1 MYIKLEKKVVFVDL
15 HYLKYIIEIA
25 NMHSISR
32 AAENLFITQSTLSQ
46 YLSRLEAELGIS
58 LFERRR
64 NEMTLTPA
72 GKLYVDTCEQMLQ
85 QKRELYNQLSDMGQ
99 AKTGSFSVGIT
110 PQWGAVAYSHI
121 IGKFYESYPNVT
133 VKATE
138 ETASPLIRMLQ
149 AGELDMAIIPLTG
162 NSPLPFES
170 MFLQAEELILAIPI
184 KHAKRLNLQN
194 IDGGFPNISISD
206 LKKEP
211 MIFSQNQTT
220 IRKLEN
226 KCFADCHTTPN
237 IVAEINSHPASLVMV
252 EQGIGSTFV
261 PISCATTSDRIIYA
275 HAVPTVQWYVVIAF
289 RKGFVMHQSE
299 KYFVSLFEQLF
310 GSQQQ
315 GLESQTV

>member
-1 MYIKLEKKVVFVDL
+1 MDL
-15 HYLKYIIEIA
+15 HYLEYIIEIT

-46 YLSRLEAELGIS
+46 YLSRLESELGVN

-72 GKLYVDTCEQMLQ
+72 GKLYVAACEQMLQ

-133 VKATE
+133 VKVME
-138 ETASPLIRMLQ
+138 ETASPLIRLLQ
-149 AGELDMAIIPLTG
+149 DGELDMAIIPLTE
-162 NSPLPFES
+162 NSSLPLES
-170 MFLQAEELILAIPI
+170 ILLQAEELILAIP
-184 KHAKRLNLQN
+184 KEHAKKLSLQN
-194 IDGGFPNISISD
+194 ADGSFPRISIAD
-206 LKKEP
+206 LKNEP
-211 MIFSQNQTT
+211 MIFSQSQTT

-226 KCFADCHTTPN
+226 QCFAACRVTPK

-252 EQGIGSTFV
+252 EQSIGSTFL
-261 PISCATTSDRIIYA
+261 PISCATTSDRIVYA
-275 HAVPTVQWYVVIAF
+275 HAVPTVQWFVVIAF
-289 RKGFVMHQSE
+289 RKGFVLHQSE
-299 KYFVSLFEQLF
+299 KYFVSLFQQLF
-310 GSQQQ
+310 G
-315 GLESQTV
+315 GPHYTKE

>member
-1 MYIKLEKKVVFVDL
+1 MDL
-15 HYLKYIIEIA
+15 HYLEYIIEIA

-46 YLSRLEAELGIS
+46 YLSRLESELGVS

-72 GKLYVDTCEQMLQ
+72 GKLYVAACEQMLQ

-133 VKATE
+133 VKVME
-138 ETASPLIRMLQ
+138 ETASPLIRLLQ
-149 AGELDMAIIPLTG
+149 DGELDMAIIPLTE
-162 NSPLPFES
+162 NSSLPLES
-170 MFLQAEELILAIPI
+170 ILLQAEELILAIP
-184 KHAKRLNLQN
+184 KEHAKKLSLQN
-194 IDGGFPNISISD
+194 ADGSFPRISIAD
-206 LKKEP
+206 LKNEP
-211 MIFSQNQTT
+211 MIFSQSQTT

-226 KCFADCHTTPN
+226 QCFAACRVTPK

-252 EQGIGSTFV
+252 EQSIGSTFL
-261 PISCATTSDRIIYA
+261 PISCATTSDRIVYA
-275 HAVPTVQWYVVIAF
+275 HAVPTVQWFVVIAF
-289 RKGFVMHQSE
+289 RKGFVLHQSE
-299 KYFVSLFEQLF
+299 KYFVSLFQQLF
-310 GSQQQ
+310 G
-315 GLESQTV
+315 GPHYTKE

>member
-1 MYIKLEKKVVFVDL
+1 MDL
-15 HYLKYIIEIA
+15 HYLEYIIEIA

-46 YLSRLEAELGIS
+46 YLSRLESELGVN

-72 GKLYVDTCEQMLQ
+72 GKLYVAACEQMLQ

-133 VKATE
+133 VKVME
-138 ETASPLIRMLQ
+138 ETASPLIRLLQ
-149 AGELDMAIIPLTG
+149 DGELDMAIIPLTE
-162 NSPLPFES
+162 NSSLPLES
-170 MFLQAEELILAIPI
+170 ILLQAEELILAIP
-184 KHAKRLNLQN
+184 KEHAKKLSLQN
-194 IDGGFPNISISD
+194 ADGSFPRISIAD
-206 LKKEP
+206 LKNEP
-211 MIFSQNQTT
+211 MIFSQSQTT

-226 KCFADCHTTPN
+226 QCFAACRVTPK

-252 EQGIGSTFV
+252 EQSIGSTFL
-261 PISCATTSDRIIYA
+261 PISCATTSDRIVYA
-275 HAVPTVQWYVVIAF
+275 HAVPTVQ
-289 RKGFVMHQSE
+289 
-299 KYFVSLFEQLF
+299 
-310 GSQQQ
+310 
-315 GLESQTV
+315 

>member
-1 MYIKLEKKVVFVDL
+1 MDL
-15 HYLKYIIEIA
+15 HYLEYIIEIA

-46 YLSRLEAELGIS
+46 YLSRLESELGVN

-72 GKLYVDTCEQMLQ
+72 GKLYVAACEQMLQ

-133 VKATE
+133 VKVME
-138 ETASPLIRMLQ
+138 ETASPLIRLLQ
-149 AGELDMAIIPLTG
+149 DGELDMAIIPLTE
-162 NSPLPFES
+162 NSSLPLES
-170 MFLQAEELILAIPI
+170 MLLQAEELILAIP
-184 KHAKRLNLQN
+184 KEHAKKLSLQN
-194 IDGGFPNISISD
+194 ADGSFPRISIAD
-206 LKKEP
+206 LKNEP
-211 MIFSQNQTT
+211 MIFSQSQTT

-226 KCFADCHTTPN
+226 QCFAACRVTPK

-252 EQGIGSTFV
+252 EQSIGSTFL
-261 PISCATTSDRIIYA
+261 PISCATTSDRIVYA
-275 HAVPTVQWYVVIAF
+275 HAVPTVQWFVVIAF
-289 RKGFVMHQSE
+289 RKGFVLHQSE
-299 KYFVSLFEQLF
+299 KYFVSLFQQLF
-310 GSQQQ
+310 G
-315 GLESQTV
+315 GPHYTKE

>member
-1 MYIKLEKKVVFVDL
+1 MDL
-15 HYLKYIIEIA
+15 HYLEYIIEIA

-46 YLSRLEAELGIS
+46 YLSRLESELGVS

-72 GKLYVDTCEQMLQ
+72 GKLYVAACEQMLQ

-133 VKATE
+133 VKVTE

-149 AGELDMAIIPLTG
+149 DGELDMAIIPLAE
-162 NSPLPFES
+162 NSSLPLES
-170 MFLQAEELILAIPI
+170 MLLQAEELILAIP
-184 KHAKRLNLQN
+184 KTHAKKLNLQN
-194 IDGGFPNISISD
+194 ADGSFPRISIAD
-206 LKKEP
+206 LKNEP
-211 MIFSQNQTT
+211 MIFSQSQTT
-220 IRKLEN
+220 IRKLE
-226 KCFADCHTTPN
+226 KQCFAACRVTPK

-252 EQGIGSTFV
+252 EQGIGSTFL
-261 PISCATTSDRIIYA
+261 PISCATTSDRIVYA
-275 HAVPTVQWYVVIAF
+275 HAVPTVQWFVVIAF
-289 RKGFVMHQSE
+289 RKGFVLHQSE
-299 KYFVSLFEQLF
+299 KYFVSLFQQLF
-310 GSQQQ
+310 G
-315 GLESQTV
+315 GPHYTKE

>member
-1 MYIKLEKKVVFVDL
+1 MDL
-15 HYLKYIIEIA
+15 HYLEYIIEIA

-46 YLSRLEAELGIS
+46 YLSRLESELGVN

-72 GKLYVDTCEQMLQ
+72 GKLYVAACEQMLQ

-133 VKATE
+133 VKVME
-138 ETASPLIRMLQ
+138 ETASPLIRLLQ
-149 AGELDMAIIPLTG
+149 DGELDMAIIPLTE
-162 NSPLPFES
+162 NSSLPLES
-170 MFLQAEELILAIPI
+170 ILLQAEELILAIP
-184 KHAKRLNLQN
+184 KEHAKKLSLQN
-194 IDGGFPNISISD
+194 ADGSFPRISQS
-206 LKKEP
+206 
-211 MIFSQNQTT
+211 QTT

-226 KCFADCHTTPN
+226 QCFAACRVTPK

-252 EQGIGSTFV
+252 EQSIGSTFL
-261 PISCATTSDRIIYA
+261 PISCATTSDRIVYA
-275 HAVPTVQWYVVIAF
+275 HAVPTVQWFVVIAF
-289 RKGFVMHQSE
+289 RKGFVLHQSE
-299 KYFVSLFEQLF
+299 KYFVSLFQQLF
-310 GSQQQ
+310 G
-315 GLESQTV
+315 GPHYTKE

>member
-1 MYIKLEKKVVFVDL
+1 MDL
-15 HYLKYIIEIA
+15 HYLEYIIEIA

-46 YLSRLEAELGIS
+46 YLSRLESELGVN

-72 GKLYVDTCEQMLQ
+72 GKLYVAACEQMLQ

-133 VKATE
+133 VKVME
-138 ETASPLIRMLQ
+138 ETASPLIRLLQ
-149 AGELDMAIIPLTG
+149 DGELDMAIIPLTE
-162 NSPLPFES
+162 NSSLPLES
-170 MFLQAEELILAIPI
+170 ILLQAEELILAIP
-184 KHAKRLNLQN
+184 KEHAKKLSLQN
-194 IDGGFPNISISD
+194 ADGSFPRISIAD
-206 LKKEP
+206 LKNEP
-211 MIFSQNQTT
+211 MIFSQSQTT

-226 KCFADCHTTPN
+226 QCFAACRVTPK

-252 EQGIGSTFV
+252 EQSIGSTFL
-261 PISCATTSDRIIYA
+261 PISCATTSDRIVYA
-275 HAVPTVQWYVVIAF
+275 HAVPTVQWFVVIAF
-289 RKGFVMHQSE
+289 RKGFVLHQSE
-299 KYFVSLFEQLF
+299 KYFVSLFQQLF
-310 GSQQQ
+310 G
-315 GLESQTV
+315 GPHYTKE

>member
-1 MYIKLEKKVVFVDL
+1 MDL
-15 HYLKYIIEIA
+15 HYLEYIIEIA

-46 YLSRLEAELGIS
+46 YLSRLESELGVN

-72 GKLYVDTCEQMLQ
+72 GKLYVAACEQMLQ

-133 VKATE
+133 VKVME
-138 ETASPLIRMLQ
+138 ETASPLIRLLQ
-149 AGELDMAIIPLTG
+149 DGELDMAIIPLTE
-162 NSPLPFES
+162 NSSLPLES
-170 MFLQAEELILAIPI
+170 ILLQAEELILAIP
-184 KHAKRLNLQN
+184 KEHAKKLSLQN
-194 IDGGFPNISISD
+194 ADGSFPRISISD
-206 LKKEP
+206 LKNEP
-211 MIFSQNQTT
+211 MIFSQSQTT

-226 KCFADCHTTPN
+226 QCFAACRVTPK

-252 EQGIGSTFV
+252 EQSIGSTFL
-261 PISCATTSDRIIYA
+261 PISCATTSDRIVYA
-275 HAVPTVQWYVVIAF
+275 HAVPTVQWFVVIAF
-289 RKGFVMHQSE
+289 RKGFVLHQSE
-299 KYFVSLFEQLF
+299 KYFVSLFQQLF
-310 GSQQQ
+310 G
-315 GLESQTV
+315 GPHYTKE

>member
-1 MYIKLEKKVVFVDL
+1 MDL
-15 HYLKYIIEIA
+15 HYLEYIIEIA

-46 YLSRLEAELGIS
+46 YLSRLESELGVN

-72 GKLYVDTCEQMLQ
+72 GKLYVAACEQMLQ

-133 VKATE
+133 VKVME
-138 ETASPLIRMLQ
+138 ETASPLIRLLQ
-149 AGELDMAIIPLTG
+149 DGELDMAIIPLTE
-162 NSPLPFES
+162 NSSLPLES
-170 MFLQAEELILAIPI
+170 ILLQAEELILAIP
-184 KHAKRLNLQN
+184 KEHAKKLSLQN
-194 IDGGFPNISISD
+194 ADGSFPRISIAD
-206 LKKEP
+206 LKNEP
-211 MIFSQNQTT
+211 MIFSQSQTT

-226 KCFADCHTTPN
+226 QCFAACRVTPK

-252 EQGIGSTFV
+252 EQSIGSTFL
-261 PISCATTSDRIIYA
+261 PISCATTSDRIVYA
-275 HAVPTVQWYVVIAF
+275 HAVPTVQLFVVIAF
-289 RKGFVMHQSE
+289 RKGFVLHQSE
-299 KYFVSLFEQLF
+299 KYFVSLFQQLF
-310 GSQQQ
+310 G
-315 GLESQTV
+315 GPHYTKE

>member
-1 MYIKLEKKVVFVDL
+1 MDL
-15 HYLKYIIEIA
+15 HYLEYIIEIA

-46 YLSRLEAELGIS
+46 YLSRLEAELGVS

-72 GKLYVDTCEQMLQ
+72 GKLYVSACEQMLQ

-133 VKATE
+133 VKVTE
-138 ETASPLIRMLQ
+138 ETASPLIRLLQ
-149 AGELDMAIIPLTG
+149 DGELDMAIIPLTG
-162 NSPLPFES
+162 NSTLPLES
-170 MFLQAEELILAIPI
+170 MLLQAEELILAIP
-184 KHAKRLNLQN
+184 KSHAQALPLQN
-194 IDGGFPNISISD
+194 AEGSFPSIS
-206 LKKEP
+206 
-211 MIFSQNQTT
+211 MIFSQNLTT

-226 KCFADCHTTPN
+226 QCFAACRITPN
-237 IVAEINSHPASLVMV
+237 IVAEINSHPASLVMA

-261 PISCATTSDRIIYA
+261 PLSCATTSDRIVYA
-275 HAVPTVQWYVVIAF
+275 HAIPAVQWYVVIAF

-299 KYFVSLFEQLF
+299 KYFVSLLQQLF
-310 GSQQQ
+310 GGPFLPQADIA
-315 GLESQTV
+315 

>member
-1 MYIKLEKKVVFVDL
+1 MDL
-15 HYLKYIIEIA
+15 HYLEYIIEIA

-46 YLSRLEAELGIS
+46 YLSRLESELGVN

-72 GKLYVDTCEQMLQ
+72 GKLYVAACEQMLQ

-133 VKATE
+133 VKVME
-138 ETASPLIRMLQ
+138 ETASPLIRLLQ
-149 AGELDMAIIPLTG
+149 DGELDMAIIPLTE
-162 NSPLPFES
+162 NSSLPLES
-170 MFLQAEELILAIPI
+170 ILLQAEELILAIP
-184 KHAKRLNLQN
+184 KEHAKKLSLQN
-194 IDGGFPNISISD
+194 ADGSFPRISIAD
-206 LKKEP
+206 LKNEP
-211 MIFSQNQTT
+211 MIFSQSQTT

-226 KCFADCHTTPN
+226 QCFAACRVTPK

-252 EQGIGSTFV
+252 EQGIGSTFL
-261 PISCATTSDRIIYA
+261 PISCATTSDRIVYA
-275 HAVPTVQWYVVIAF
+275 HAVPTVQWFVVIAF
-289 RKGFVMHQSE
+289 RKGFVLHQSE
-299 KYFVSLFEQLF
+299 KYFVSLFQQLF
-310 GSQQQ
+310 G
-315 GLESQTV
+315 GPHYTKE

>member
-1 MYIKLEKKVVFVDL
+1 MDL
-15 HYLKYIIEIA
+15 HYLEYIIEIA

-46 YLSRLEAELGIS
+46 YLSRLESELGVS

-72 GKLYVDTCEQMLQ
+72 GKLYVAACEQMLQ

-133 VKATE
+133 VTE

-149 AGELDMAIIPLTG
+149 DGELDMAIIPLAE
-162 NSPLPFES
+162 NSSLPLES
-170 MFLQAEELILAIPI
+170 MLLQAEELILAIP
-184 KHAKRLNLQN
+184 KTHAKKLNLQN
-194 IDGGFPNISISD
+194 ADGSFPRISIAD
-206 LKKEP
+206 LKNEP
-211 MIFSQNQTT
+211 MIFSQSQTT

-226 KCFADCHTTPN
+226 QCFAACRVTPK

-252 EQGIGSTFV
+252 EQSIGSTFL
-261 PISCATTSDRIIYA
+261 PISCATTSDRIVYA
-275 HAVPTVQWYVVIAF
+275 HAVPTVQWFVVIAF
-289 RKGFVMHQSE
+289 RKGFVLHQSE
-299 KYFVSLFEQLF
+299 KYFVSLFQQLF
-310 GSQQQ
+310 G
-315 GLESQTV
+315 GPHYTKE

>member
-1 MYIKLEKKVVFVDL
+1 MDL
-15 HYLKYIIEIA
+15 HYLEYIIEIA

-46 YLSRLEAELGIS
+46 YLSRLEYELGVS

-72 GKLYVDTCEQMLQ
+72 GKLYVAACEQMLQ

-133 VKATE
+133 VKVME
-138 ETASPLIRMLQ
+138 ETASPLIRLLQ
-149 AGELDMAIIPLTG
+149 DGELDMAIIPLTE
-162 NSPLPFES
+162 NSSLPLES
-170 MFLQAEELILAIPI
+170 ILLQAEELILAIP
-184 KHAKRLNLQN
+184 KEHAKKLSLQN
-194 IDGGFPNISISD
+194 ADGSFPRISIAD
-206 LKKEP
+206 LKNEP
-211 MIFSQNQTT
+211 MIFSQSQTT

-226 KCFADCHTTPN
+226 QCFAACRVTPK

-252 EQGIGSTFV
+252 EQSIGSTFL
-261 PISCATTSDRIIYA
+261 PISCATTSDRIVYA
-275 HAVPTVQWYVVIAF
+275 HAVPTVQWFVVIAF
-289 RKGFVMHQSE
+289 RKGFVLHQSE
-299 KYFVSLFEQLF
+299 KYFVSLFQQLF
-310 GSQQQ
+310 G
-315 GLESQTV
+315 GPHYTKE

>member
-1 MYIKLEKKVVFVDL
+1 MDL
-15 HYLKYIIEIA
+15 HYLEYIIEIA

-46 YLSRLEAELGIS
+46 YLSRLEAELGVS

-72 GKLYVDTCEQMLQ
+72 GKLYVNACEQMLQ

-133 VKATE
+133 VKVTE
-138 ETASPLIRMLQ
+138 ETASPLIRLLQ
-149 AGELDMAIIPLTG
+149 DGELDMAIIPLTG
-162 NSPLPFES
+162 NSTLPLES
-170 MFLQAEELILAIPI
+170 MLLQAEELILAIP
-184 KHAKRLNLQN
+184 KSHAQALPLQN
-194 IDGGFPNISISD
+194 AEGSFPSISIAD
-206 LKKEP
+206 LKEEP
-211 MIFSQNQTT
+211 MIFSQNLTT
-220 IRKLEN
+220 IRKLKN
-226 KCFADCHTTPN
+226 QCFAACRITPN
-237 IVAEINSHPASLVMV
+237 IVAEINSHPASLVMA

-261 PISCATTSDRIIYA
+261 PLSCATTSDRIVYA
-275 HAVPTVQWYVVIAF
+275 HAIPAVQWYVVIAF

-299 KYFVSLFEQLF
+299 KYFVSLFQQLF
-310 GSQQQ
+310 GGPFHPQADSA
-315 GLESQTV
+315 

>member
-1 MYIKLEKKVVFVDL
+1 MDL
-15 HYLKYIIEIA
+15 HYLEYIIEIA

-46 YLSRLEAELGIS
+46 YLSRLEAELGVS

-72 GKLYVDTCEQMLQ
+72 GKLYVSACEQMLQ

-133 VKATE
+133 VKVTE
-138 ETASPLIRMLQ
+138 ETASPLIRLLQ
-149 AGELDMAIIPLTG
+149 DGELDMAIIPLTG
-162 NSPLPFES
+162 NSTLPLES
-170 MFLQAEELILAIPI
+170 MLLQAEELILAIP
-184 KHAKRLNLQN
+184 KSHAQALPLQN
-194 IDGGFPNISISD
+194 AEGSFPSISIAD
-206 LKKEP
+206 LKEEP
-211 MIFSQNQTT
+211 MIFSQNLTT

-226 KCFADCHTTPN
+226 QCFAACRITPN
-237 IVAEINSHPASLVMV
+237 IVAEINSHPASLVMA

-261 PISCATTSDRIIYA
+261 PLSCATTSDRIVYA
-275 HAVPTVQWYVVIAF
+275 HAIPAVQWYVVIAF

-299 KYFVSLFEQLF
+299 KYFVSLFQQLF
-310 GSQQQ
+310 GGPFHPQADS
-315 GLESQTV
+315 V

>member
-1 MYIKLEKKVVFVDL
+1 MDL
-15 HYLKYIIEIA
+15 HYLEYIIEIA
-25 NMHSISR
+25 NMHSISH

-46 YLSRLEAELGIS
+46 YLSRLEAELGVS

-72 GKLYVDTCEQMLQ
+72 GKLYVSVCEQMLQ

-133 VKATE
+133 IKVTE
-138 ETASPLIRMLQ
+138 ETASPLIRLLQ
-149 AGELDMAIIPLTG
+149 DGELDMAVIPLTG
-162 NSPLPFES
+162 NSTLPFES
-170 MFLQAEELILAIPI
+170 MLLQAEELILAIP
-184 KHAKRLNLQN
+184 KSHASKLNLQN
-194 IDGGFPNISISD
+194 ADSSFPSISISD
-206 LKKEP
+206 LKDEP
-211 MIFSQNQTT
+211 MIFSQSQTT

-226 KCFADCHTTPN
+226 QCFSACRITPK

-252 EQGIGSTFV
+252 EQGIGNTFV
-261 PISCATTSDRIIYA
+261 PLSCATTSDRIIYA
-275 HAVPTVQWYVVIAF
+275 HAIPTVQWYVVIAF

-299 KYFVSLFEQLF
+299 KYFVTLFQQLF
-310 GSQQQ
+310 GSPFHPQADNA
-315 GLESQTV
+315 

>member
-1 MYIKLEKKVVFVDL
+1 MDL
-15 HYLKYIIEIA
+15 HYLEYIIEIA

-46 YLSRLEAELGIS
+46 YLSRLETELGVS

-72 GKLYVDTCEQMLQ
+72 GKLYVSVCEQMLQ

-121 IGKFYESYPNVT
+121 IGKFYDSYPNVT
-133 VKATE
+133 VKVTE

-149 AGELDMAIIPLTG
+149 DSELDMAIIPLTG
-162 NSPLPFES
+162 NSTLPLES
-170 MFLQAEELILAIPI
+170 MLLQAEELILAIP
-184 KHAKRLNLQN
+184 KSHARTLPLQN
-194 IDGGFPNISISD
+194 AEGSFPSISISD
-206 LKKEP
+206 LKEEP

-226 KCFADCHTTPN
+226 QCFSACRITPK
-237 IVAEINSHPASLVMV
+237 IIAEINSHPASLVMA

-261 PISCATTSDRIIYA
+261 PLSCATTSDRIVYA
-275 HAVPTVQWYVVIAF
+275 HAIPVVQWYVVIAF

-299 KYFVSLFEQLF
+299 KYFVSLFQQLF
-310 GSQQQ
+310 G
-315 GLESQTV
+315 GPFHTQTDNA

>member
-1 MYIKLEKKVVFVDL
+1 MDL
-15 HYLKYIIEIA
+15 HYLEYIIEIA

-46 YLSRLEAELGIS
+46 YLSRLEAELGVS

-72 GKLYVDTCEQMLQ
+72 GKLYVSTCEQMLQ

-133 VKATE
+133 VKVTE
-138 ETASPLIRMLQ
+138 ETASPLIRLLQ
-149 AGELDMAIIPLTG
+149 DGELDMAIIPLTG
-162 NSPLPFES
+162 NSTLPLES
-170 MFLQAEELILAIPI
+170 MLLQAEELILAIP
-184 KHAKRLNLQN
+184 KSHAQALPLQN
-194 IDGGFPNISISD
+194 AEGSFPSISIAD
-206 LKKEP
+206 LKEEP
-211 MIFSQNQTT
+211 MIFSQNLTT

-226 KCFADCHTTPN
+226 QCFAACRITPN
-237 IVAEINSHPASLVMV
+237 IVAEINSHPASLVMA

-261 PISCATTSDRIIYA
+261 PLSCATTSDRIVYA
-275 HAVPTVQWYVVIAF
+275 HAIPAVQWYVVIAF

-299 KYFVSLFEQLF
+299 KYFVSLFQQLF
-310 GSQQQ
+310 GGPFHPQADSA
-315 GLESQTV
+315 